1 MNVRQ
6 TLGYQ
11 PALDGLRALSIIAV
25 ILYHADIQWI
35 PGGFLGV
42 EVIAIVSTSGLL
54 LIVAKAMPLLATRS
68 ISWLEALS
76 GAGERVFNSK
86 LAVSPT
92 IR

>member
-6 TLGYQ
+6 TLGYR

-42 EVIAIVSTSGLL
+42 EVLFVS
-54 LIVAKAMPLLATRS
+54 
-68 ISWLEALS
+68 
-76 GAGERVFNSK
+76 
-86 LAVSPT
+86 
-92 IR
+92 

>member
-35 PGGFLGV
+35 PGGLSRSGSNCDGV
-42 EVIAIVSTSGLL
+42 D
-54 LIVAKAMPLLATRS
+54 K
-68 ISWLEALS
+68 WL
-76 GAGERVFNSK
+76 V
-86 LAVSPT
+86 VDCC
-92 IR
+92 